1 MQLCLEMLDGNVLV
15 PFSPELF
22 PTLCDADCEVGQYQL
37 CSPLS
42 AVFLPW

>member
-1 MQLCLEMLDGNVLV
+1 MQLCLELPDGNILV
-15 PFSPELF
+15 PFTPEEF
-22 PTLCDADCEVGQYQL
+22 PTLCDAECEAGQYQL